1 MFGDVVTA
9 GDTLLISGFSILIV
23 FLVLLLLS
31 FMIDFFAYCLKRWEN
46 PAQMEKRR
54 AAEMPKTRAPGAG
67 PGAAEKGKTGDGKAG
82 DEKAGEETAA
92 EAAAAGKR
100 DAVLIAAAIAACL
113 SVEPDEIVVRRI
125 TRVEDHDSAWARN
138 ARLESIQ

>member
-1 MFGDVVTA
+1 MFGDIVTA

-54 AAEMPKTRAPGAG
+54 AAEMPKTRAPGA
-67 PGAAEKGKTGDGKAG
+67 D
-82 DEKAGEETAA
+82 
-92 EAAAAGKR
+92 KR

-113 SVEPDEIVVRRI
+113 SVKPDEIVVRRI